1 MNKTVRSMCV
11 VLALSMT
18 PTSFATAQVDLSR
31 PLQYK
36 QRYETVSV
44 SNGFTVNEA
53 QTKSISL
60 GGPRKV
66 KSLIVQAEGV
76 YRDSTIEVMV
86 NGEVKGTI
94 YAPGSDPSYVVT
106 VADVTRSIEFRYRT
120 GGSMRILQVYAV
132 MSDFVSEQTDMSFS
146 IGDASQVTK
155 IAQLTIQ
162 KIAAL
167 QPYVSSEIYN
177 EFLFP
182 IKKSAGYVYV
192 MSSAHGNLSKDTV
205 ARLVNLM
212 DQIDYAKPAL
222 DELIQRDGSFNTVVD
237 LLTIRETLHDWMN

>member
-1 MNKTVRSMCV
+1 MKQITRSLCLMLV
-11 VLALSMT
+11 LSMT
-18 PTSFATAQVDLSR
+18 PLSFATAQADISR
-31 PLQYK
+31 TLKYK
-36 QRYETVSV
+36 QSYQTIPVSG
-44 SNGFTVNEA
+44 GFTVNEA
-53 QTKSISL
+53 QTKSVSL

-106 VADVTRSIEFRYRT
+106 VADVTRSIEFRYRA

-132 MSDFVSEQTDMSFS
+132 MSDYISEPTEISVG
-146 IGDASQVTK
+146 IGDASQVTQ

-162 KIAAL
+162 KVAAL

-177 EFLFP
+177 EYLFP

-192 MSSAHGNLSKDTV
+192 MSSAHGNLSRDTI